1 MSATATD
8 KLWLRWPGHSS
19 TPSLGRPPEP
29 ALATSRYIIMKRKDT
44 RLVAHELVVF
54 QEGTNYWPLGEEYG
68 LASPRN
74 ILLDGQ

>member
-44 RLVAHELVVF
+44 RLVAHELV
-54 QEGTNYWPLGEEYG
+54 
-68 LASPRN
+68 PRSWSSKKER
-74 ILLDGQ
+74 ITGH